1 MFVWRKEILPEL
13 CYRMSVHL
21 TRQGIRQ
28 CPQCR
33 GQTFFTK
40 VQSISKN
47 ALSSSRST
55 LVDGNIGEK
64 HSSCVNNRVVHEEFR
79 ALGIT
84 MANACRCRCTPTY
97 LGLAKHVGPIQDKRG
112 GATLGSTF
120 VRFPRSFRPITPYNE
135 NMSERPN
142 LSSSSSPAAYCR
154 WMPSR

>member
-13 CYRMSVHL
+13 CCRMSVHL

-97 LGLAKHVGPIQDKRG
+97 LGLAKHVGPIQDERG
-112 GATLGSTF
+112 GALYREALQDACNSAILRLRCF
-120 VRFPRSFRPITPYNE
+120 LE
-135 NMSERPN
+135 NK
-142 LSSSSSPAAYCR
+142 LLLICR
-154 WMPSR
+154 